1 MTPAPQTPTAA
12 MPHQRTLS
20 AGQCKPARC
29 QTAHP
34 SWLHGGKGG
43 KGNGGNDDGK
53 AVSSGQSWIMHRIRI
68 VLPSPL
74 KQWYNGNKGGQVKAK
89 ATKRAIATAT
99 RVASNNDGNV
109 CGGKGNGNG
118 EEGGG

>member
-1 MTPAPQTPTAA
+1 
-12 MPHQRTLS
+12 
-20 AGQCKPARC
+20 
-29 QTAHP
+29 
-34 SWLHGGKGG
+34 
-43 KGNGGNDDGK
+43 
-53 AVSSGQSWIMHRIRI
+53 MHRIRI

-118 EEGGG
+118 EEGGGWVRTRALAASTTVAGDVEGDGDGNEGGEQQRGWKW